1 MKYYSL
7 DPITKEYTGF
17 NEVAQIDPKE
27 SELAGEDV
35 YLCPAHA
42 TLVQPPETGANEV
55 AVWDDELER
64 WNVLEDFRGQK
75 YWNRQADEF
84 EITEIGETVP
94 TGPDFTL
101 EPPPEYPDMVQP
113 KLHYNE
119 WVEGA
124 IVFMNERGDPKP
136 VTTKAKVD
144 IFTARKIRVAG
155 VGEEKAKTL
164 KILAGEDP
172 CPEFDEWLEL
182 RNALVDE
189 GNQFIIDND
198 LS

>member
-1 MKYYSL
+1 V
-7 DPITKEYTGF
+7 G
-17 NEVAQIDPKE
+17 
-27 SELAGEDV
+27 
-35 YLCPAHA
+35 
-42 TLVQPPETGANEV
+42 
-55 AVWDDELER
+55 
-64 WNVLEDFRGQK
+64 
-75 YWNRQADEF
+75 
-84 EITEIGETVP
+84 P

>member
-64 WNVLEDFRGQK
+64 WNVLEDFRGP
-75 YWNRQADEF
+75 NR
-84 EITEIGETVP
+84 T
-94 TGPDFTL
+94 
-101 EPPPEYPDMVQP
+101 
-113 KLHYNE
+113 
-119 WVEGA
+119 
-124 IVFMNERGDPKP
+124 
-136 VTTKAKVD
+136 
-144 IFTARKIRVAG
+144 
-155 VGEEKAKTL
+155 
-164 KILAGEDP
+164 
-172 CPEFDEWLEL
+172 
-182 RNALVDE
+182 
-189 GNQFIIDND
+189 
-198 LS
+198 